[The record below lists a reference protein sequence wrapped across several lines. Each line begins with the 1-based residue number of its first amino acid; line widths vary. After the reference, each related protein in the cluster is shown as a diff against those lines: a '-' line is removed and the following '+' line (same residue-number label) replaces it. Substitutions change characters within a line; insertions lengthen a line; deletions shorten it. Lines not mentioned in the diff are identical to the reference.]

1 MNSPD
6 IKPVR
11 SETLANQKNRNLG
24 GSSLLFV
31 SLLGLLNLAGLVILG
46 LWFFNT
52 SGYQQETGQNFVQ
65 RISLIEEQISSM
77 KDSNQDSISSLEE
90 QTTFLN
96 REVRKLWD
104 LSNKRN
110 RKSIDSLTNQLAEIK
125 ITSKDLSK
133 ANNSLAAKQ
142 RASGLEIAKLEKI
155 QTDLKQELSNLDSLT
170 AKSDIEKK
178 IESQEEAIAAF
189 DAYRKQMNRALLDLE
204 VRINELQLNLEGRIN
219 ELQSKNEDSL

>member
-52 SGYQQETGQNFVQ
+52 SGYQQEAGQNFVQ

-110 RKSIDSLTNQLAEIK
+110 RKSIDSLTNQLSEIK
-125 ITSKDLSK
+125 ITSEELSK

-155 QTDLKQELSNLDSLT
+155 QADLKQELSNLDSLT
-170 AKSDIEKK
+170 DKSGIEKK
-178 IESQEEAIAAF
+178 IESQEEAIFAF
-189 DAYRKQMNRALLDLE
+189 DAYRKQVNRALLDLE
-204 VRINELQLNLEGRIN
+204 VRIDELQLNIEGEN
-219 ELQSKNEDSL
+219 K

>member
-1 MNSPD
+1 M
-6 IKPVR
+6 
-11 SETLANQKNRNLG
+11 
-24 GSSLLFV
+24 FV

-52 SGYQQETGQNFVQ
+52 SGYQQETGQSFVQ

-110 RKSIDSLTNQLAEIK
+110 RKSIDSLTNQLTEIK
-125 ITSKDLSK
+125 ITSEEISK
-133 ANNSLAAKQ
+133 ANKSLAAKQ

-155 QTDLKQELSNLDSLT
+155 QTDLKQEFSNLDSLT
-170 AKSDIEKK
+170 DKSDIEKK
-178 IESQEEAIAAF
+178 IESQEEAIVAF
-189 DAYRKQMNRALLDLE
+189 DAYRKQVNRALLDLE
-204 VRINELQLNLEGRIN
+204 VRIDELQLNIEGEN
-219 ELQSKNEDSL
+219 K

>member
-110 RKSIDSLTNQLAEIK
+110 RKSIDSLTNQLSEIK
-125 ITSKDLSK
+125 ITSEELSK

-155 QTDLKQELSNLDSLT
+155 QADLKQELSNLDSLSD
-170 AKSDIEKK
+170 KSGIEKK

-204 VRINELQLNLEGRIN
+204 MRINELQINIEGRIN
-219 ELQSKNEDSL
+219 ELQLKNEDSL